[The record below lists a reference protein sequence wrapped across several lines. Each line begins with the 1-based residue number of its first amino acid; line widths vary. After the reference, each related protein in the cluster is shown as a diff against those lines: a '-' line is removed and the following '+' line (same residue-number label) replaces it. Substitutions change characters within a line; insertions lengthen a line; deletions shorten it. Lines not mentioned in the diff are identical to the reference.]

1 MKLKENEVIWGDAL
15 DILGTIAENTADM
28 IYLDP
33 PFCTQEKQRMVSS
46 KNSKEYIFD
55 DTWKDMDD
63 YLYYMKKRLVQC
75 RRVLKET
82 GSIFVHC
89 DRNASHY
96 LKVLM
101 DKILEFQISRVRL
114 SGVIKGGLIL
124 KKDS

>member
-101 DKILEFQISRVRL
+101 DKIF
-114 SGVIKGGLIL
+114 
-124 KKDS
+124 